1 MPWRM
6 RGISNKKVKSDIKT
20 ESVNIE
26 ILPRDLQELGEVK
39 GVRQLPP

>member
-1 MPWRM
+1 M